1 MAINKIRKTWQSIF
15 FKNSQRYW
23 EDRYQNGGNSGEGS
37 YNKLAKFKADTIT
50 EFIKQND
57 VKDAIEFGCGDGN
70 VLSFTTYHSY
80 IGLDVSRTAIT
91 QCINKF
97 NNDKSK
103 SFFLYDSLCF
113 QDNNKMFSADLTLS
127 IDVIFHLVEDKIY
140 SKYMSDLFLASNK
153 YVIIYS
159 SDFEGEQIRH
169 MRQRKFTKWVEANV
183 SDFKLIN
190 YIKNKYPYNPLD
202 PDTSLSNFY
211 FYQKEYS

>member
-1 MAINKIRKTWQSIF
+1 
-15 FKNSQRYW
+15 
-23 EDRYQNGGNSGEGS
+23 
-37 YNKLAKFKADTIT
+37 
-50 EFIKQND
+50 
-57 VKDAIEFGCGDGN
+57 
-70 VLSFTTYHSY
+70 
-80 IGLDVSRTAIT
+80 
-91 QCINKF
+91 
-97 NNDKSK
+97 
-103 SFFLYDSLCF
+103 
-113 QDNNKMFSADLTLS
+113 MFSADLTLS